1 MIRRLLVI
9 AALALGIVFFSAGS
23 ASAAGGNIACA
34 YNVNPLN
41 VGVCIGI

>member
-9 AALALGIVFFSAGS
+9 GALAFGLVVGTAG
-23 ASAAGGNIACA
+23 AAGAANVVCA

-41 VGVCIGI
+41 VGVCIGV